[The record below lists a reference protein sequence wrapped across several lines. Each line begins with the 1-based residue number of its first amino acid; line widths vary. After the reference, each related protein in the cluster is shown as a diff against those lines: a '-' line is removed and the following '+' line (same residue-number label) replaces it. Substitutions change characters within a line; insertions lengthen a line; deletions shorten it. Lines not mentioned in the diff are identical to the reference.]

1 MLDWQ
6 RLTKAIPFVEA
17 TSEERRIALFQ
28 VSDLNITLAFRDPSY
43 QSFVILWDLYGF
55 IWIYMDLYIYIYIWI
70 YGWIFGLSSI
80 LPSLHPFAIRIL
92 RIAEGLAGSSGSRP
106 RRCDLLRWPAWSRS
120 SDAWHTAS
128 WAAPIDRPW
137 RWLPMGWKLSIRN
150 LVTQS
155 VRFWEIAVKI
165 GTLGFLRNKLEIV
178 N

>member
-55 IWIYMDLYIYIYIWI
+55 IWIYMDLYIY
-70 YGWIFGLSSI
+70 GFMAEFLGFP
-80 LPSLHPFAIRIL
+80 PSFHPFAIRIL